1 MWQLPY
7 YIQYRLDLQKQ
18 SKAQRALD
26 KKRPVASQE
35 NYDSGV
41 LESFHHDDEDLFE
54 WKRLIQTEYYRHRA
68 DSLLVPMPSVADQD
82 MYVQVEWDKDPK
94 QPRYL
99 TDEGLRVV
107 RAAIRVEQKHRR
119 EAVGYW
125 FGIAVGLIGAITGL
139 VSAFKA

>member
-1 MWQLPY
+1 MWQWPSY
-7 YIQYRLDLQKQ
+7 VQYRIDLRKQ
-18 SKAQRALD
+18 SNAQKELD
-26 KKRPVASQE
+26 KKRPPATQE

-41 LESFHHDDEDLFE
+41 LESFDRDDDDLYE
-54 WKRLIQTEYYRHRA
+54 WKRLIQTEYYRRKA
-68 DSLLVPMPSVADQD
+68 DRLLVQMPSVADES

-107 RAAIRVEQKHRR
+107 RAAIREEQKHKR

-125 FGIAVGLIGAITGL
+125 FGIAVGVIGAITGL
-139 VSAFKA
+139 VSAFK